1 VITFYNELPVSVELN
16 GRHYALTPTH
26 QNVLRMYDATKGMDY
41 EAQVDIMLHYLV
53 KGKYPL
59 STELLEAIQ
68 KVLFPNVK
76 QNNKKV
82 FDFVQDSELIY
93 AAFMQVYRIDLID
106 TPLHW
111 WKFQALMSGL
121 PSNTRFSEVVQI
133 RAMDIPKPNK
143 YNAEERGRI
152 IRLKHEYALKVSAEE
167 REQNLQDGLKKMLAV
182 LLARAEKNG

>member
-1 VITFYNELPVSVELN
+1 MITFYHALPMSVELD

-26 QNVLRMYDATKGMDY
+26 HNVLRMYDAIKGMDY

-59 STELLEAIQ
+59 SAELLEAIQ

-93 AAFMQVYRIDLID
+93 AAFMQTYRIDLID

-121 PSNTRFSEVVQI
+121 PSNTRFSDVVQI

-152 IRLKHEYALKVSAEE
+152 IRLKHDYALKVSAEE

-182 LLARAEKNG
+182 LLARADKNG

>member
-1 VITFYNELPVSVELN
+1 MITFYNELPMSVELN
-16 GRHYALTPTH
+16 GRTYALTPTH
-26 QNVLRMYDATKGMDY
+26 HNVLRMYDAIKGVDY

-93 AAFMQVYRIDLID
+93 AAFMQTYKIDLVD

-121 PSNTRFSEVVQI
+121 PNETRFSEVVRI
-133 RAMDIPKPNK
+133 RTMDVPKPTK
-143 YNAEERGRI
+143 YNMEERQRI
-152 IRLKHEYALKVSAEE
+152 IRLKHDYALQVSAEE

-182 LLARAEKNG
+182 LLSRAEHG